1 MKFLVFIVG
10 IPYHNLARAAV
21 LSKRLPGNIQS
32 HLILECGAWRQ
43 QDAWLAGED
52 ILKKEEFPPIT
63 NLRGSLMLDLQ
74 NAETFRAAL
83 ESLQTGVCIVDRE
96 RKISFWNDGAERI
109 TGFLRQEVM
118 GRFCGEI
125 LLIKFQ
131 EKRAAICE
139 LSCPLVSAM
148 RDGKARESRVYLH
161 HKAGYAVPVSL
172 RAVPLR
178 DASGHV
184 IGAAESFVERPCVSS
199 RRSPESDL
207 AIGHGLDAVTQL
219 PDYPYSESHLID
231 RLKFASEH
239 KIPFGMLCIQVDHL
253 DKLTA
258 THGLDAGEAILN
270 VVAHTLRN
278 GIDPQDF
285 LGRWAEDQFLAI
297 VANCN
302 ESDLLATAERLT
314 RLAHS
319 SEIVWW
325 GDQLSVTVSVG
336 GTLMHAGDNVIPL
349 LYRTGKAL
357 RQAIAQGG
365 NQAVVSCAAET
376 P

>member
-1 MKFLVFIVG
+1 
-10 IPYHNLARAAV
+10 
-21 LSKRLPGNIQS
+21 
-32 HLILECGAWRQ
+32 
-43 QDAWLAGED
+43 
-52 ILKKEEFPPIT
+52 
-63 NLRGSLMLDLQ
+63 MLDLQ

-83 ESLQTGVCIVDRE
+83 ESLQTGVCMVDQN
-96 RKISFWNDGAERI
+96 RKIRFWNDGAERI
-109 TGFLRQEVM
+109 TGYLRQDVL

-125 LLIKFQ
+125 LLIKFH

-139 LSCPLVSAM
+139 LGCPLVAAM

-178 DASGHV
+178 SVDGHV
-184 IGAAESFVERPCVSS
+184 MGAVESFVERPCVSP
-199 RRSPESDL
+199 RRSPEADL

-219 PDYPYSESHLID
+219 ADYPFTESQLRD

-239 KIPFGMLCIQVDHL
+239 VIPFGLLCIQVDHL
-253 DKLTA
+253 DTLTA

-278 GIDPQDF
+278 GLDPQDF
-285 LGRWAEDQFLAI
+285 LGRWSEDQFLAI
-297 VANCN
+297 VANCS
-302 ESDLLATAERLT
+302 ESDLLTTAQ
-314 RLAHS
+314 RLARLAQS

-336 GTLMHAGDNVIPL
+336 GTILRPREDVIPL
-349 LYRTGKAL
+349 LYRIGNAL
-357 RQAIAQGG
+357 RQAMAQGG
-365 NQAVVSCAAET
+365 NVAVVSCAQET